1 MAILDHERDED
12 TGATAPVEHAAAAL
26 PPEPKRRRH
35 LWRALIT
42 PFYKLAYGIGKF
54 LDFTIFSSLT
64 RRIMVLNLAG
74 LLVLVVG
81 ILYLNQ
87 WRAGFIYARVKSLGV
102 QG

>member
-1 MAILDHERDED
+1 MAILDPEQDHD
-12 TGATAPVEHAAAAL
+12 TGAAAPQKPVVASVSAA
-26 PPEPKRRRH
+26 PKRRRH
-35 LWRALIT
+35 LRRLLLT
-42 PFYKLAYGIGKF
+42 PLYKLAAGIGRF

-87 WRAGFIYARVKSLGV
+87 WRAGLIEARV
-102 QG
+102 